1 MLQINEGR
9 APAFDGV
16 DDQREPKHAS
26 IVDLGVLFLRRRY
39 VLILCSV
46 VMALPLGV
54 LYLKFAPPKYVA
66 VASISVDN
74 RESQSPFVQQQATW
88 SDATVDVDSEIM
100 FLKIR
105 RRRRNCRK
113 AASLG
118 RRRRVCWTGQWTV
131 FYAPSPLDAAGSIWI
146 GRWTAQCAPR
156 ALDVV
161 AGA

>member
-1 MLQINEGR
+1 MMLQINEGR

-74 RESQSPFVQQQATW
+74 RESPVFVQKEAAW
-88 SDATVDVDSEIM
+88 SDAAVDVDSQIM
-100 FLKIR
+100 FLK
-105 RRRRNCRK
+105 
-113 AASLG
+113 S
-118 RRRRVCWTGQWTV
+118 
-131 FYAPSPLDAAGSIWI
+131 
-146 GRWTAQCAPR
+146 
-156 ALDVV
+156 DVV
-161 AGA
+161 ATTVVKQLH